1 MTIFK
6 DYQERLE
13 AMCRRFHVR
22 RLDVFGS
29 AAQQHL
35 ENCRDVDLLVEFDEA
50 AAPRRF
56 DNYFDLRRSLEG
68 LFGKPVDLLEPEG
81 LNNPFFIREVN
92 ASRRTLYVA
101 S

>member
-6 DYQERLE
+6 DYQEPIE
-13 AMCRRFHVR
+13 GMCRQFHVR
-22 RLDVFGS
+22 RLEVFGS
-29 AAQQHL
+29 AAQQDL
-35 ENCRDVDLLVEFDEA
+35 EACGDVDLLVEFDDA
-50 AAPRRF
+50 VAPRRF
-56 DNYFDLRRSLEG
+56 DTYFELRRALET

-81 LNNPFFIREVN
+81 LDNPFFARQIN

>member
-6 DYQERLE
+6 DYQEPLKST
-13 AMCRRFHVR
+13 CRQFHVR

-29 AAQQHL
+29 AAQQDL
-35 ENCRDVDLLVEFDEA
+35 EACHDVDLLVEFDDTV
-50 AAPRRF
+50 APRRF
-56 DNYFDLRRSLEG
+56 DTYFELRRALET

-81 LNNPFFIREVN
+81 LDNPFFTRQIN